1 DEGRD
6 LNSRVG
12 IASPDFLTEQRDILN
27 GDGDERIWPNDAGA
41 AGQDPNPP
49 DTDGQRIEALL
60 ARGAGTP
67 DELACERLRIGFY
80 TNVACATLD
89 SMAPLDQSVT
99 IIPNDELE
107 FPERNDLPT
116 PLNDIVVSV
125 FSLNRIPAIGEGS
138 GASDDFA
145 GPFRQATIDGVNT
158 HNGSVPAVSQVDYTP
173 LVGQAPRNGA
183 GNPNIEAT
191 QVMIT
196 GRFPANANECE
207 SDWRDPFDIDANGVY
222 DPYEIDDERLNIMNN
237 GGILMDSVTEDKYNI
252 TGVGNSQDALR
263 GFALTG
269 KWRAVNSGE
278 CMGSEWDIIRMENL
292 VNLRNSN
299 PTEIE
304 AAELPERQGL
314 VLVEVFWRHDLL
326 LDFPLMGGFLQMF
339 GAGSA
344 ARDETTGQDTG
355 ESYIKVWAAFPLAT
369 VNLSLDPAQTCAE
382 LLFLD
387 GLDDDEYE
395 GPGSLLPT
403 GCEP

>member
-1 DEGRD
+1 MRSSLHKIVEILDGTPAEYGEQEQGQSVVELALTMPILLILLVGMIEIGWFTNNYLILLEASRVGSREGTKLDGDSSPYTWELGTITLQVDDPTTDTVDEGRD

-222 DPYEIDDERLNIMNN
+222 DPYEIDDERLNI
-237 GGILMDSVTEDKYNI
+237 
-252 TGVGNSQDALR
+252 
-263 GFALTG
+263 
-269 KWRAVNSGE
+269 
-278 CMGSEWDIIRMENL
+278 
-292 VNLRNSN
+292 
-299 PTEIE
+299 
-304 AAELPERQGL
+304 
-314 VLVEVFWRHDLL
+314 
-326 LDFPLMGGFLQMF
+326 
-339 GAGSA
+339 
-344 ARDETTGQDTG
+344 
-355 ESYIKVWAAFPLAT
+355 
-369 VNLSLDPAQTCAE
+369 
-382 LLFLD
+382 
-387 GLDDDEYE
+387 
-395 GPGSLLPT
+395 
-403 GCEP
+403 